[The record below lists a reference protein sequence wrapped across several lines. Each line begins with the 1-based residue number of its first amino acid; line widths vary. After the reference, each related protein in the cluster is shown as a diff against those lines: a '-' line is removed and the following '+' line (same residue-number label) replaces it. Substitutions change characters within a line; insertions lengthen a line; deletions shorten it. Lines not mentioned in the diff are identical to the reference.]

1 MALQDT
7 IDQAIKSAML
17 AKDNSRLRG
26 LRAIKASILL
36 AKTEKGHA
44 ETLTEATEI
53 SVLQKLAKQRRESAE
68 IYQQQNRDDL
78 YTIEMEEL
86 AVIEEF
92 LPKQL
97 GQAEG
102 EEIVKQSIAETGA
115 APPKD
120 MGKVMGLANQ
130 RLAGRADGTPRSAIE
145 QTLQQTE
152 DRREEQEEI

>member
-7 IDQAIKSAML
+7 IDNAIKSAML

-26 LRAIKASILL
+26 LRAIKAAILL
-36 AKTEKGHA
+36 AKTEKGPA
-44 ETLTEATEI
+44 EALTEATEI

-78 YTIEMEEL
+78 YTVEMEEL

-97 GQAEG
+97 SQAEVEG
-102 EEIVKQSIAETGA
+102 IVKQIISETGA
-115 APPKD
+115 SSPKD

-130 RLAGRADGTPRSAIE
+130 RLAGQADGKTISAIAK
-145 QTLQQTE
+145 TLLAGG
-152 DRREEQEEI
+152 

>member
-7 IDQAIKSAML
+7 IDPAIKAAML

-26 LRAIKASILL
+26 LRAIKAAILL
-36 AKTEKGHA
+36 AKTEKGPTEA
-44 ETLTEATEI
+44 LTEATEI
-53 SVLQKLAKQRRESAE
+53 GVLQKLAKQRRESAD

-78 YTIEMEEL
+78 YAIEMEEL

-97 GQAEG
+97 SQAEV
-102 EEIVKQSIAETGA
+102 EEIVKEVIAETGA
-115 APPKD
+115 AGPKD

-130 RLAGRADGTPRSAIE
+130 RLAGQADGKTISAVARA
-145 QTLQQTE
+145 LLAGG
-152 DRREEQEEI
+152 